1 MDESVSYDQQVE
13 TIRAANEPVLAA
25 FQAWL
30 EQAGLSAP
38 TVRSHV
44 QNIELFATYLV
55 YYEPLKRL
63 DEADSSDV
71 WTFLGDW
78 FPRKA
83 LWASVSS
90 VKAYLASFKK
100 FYRWM
105 GETGRV
111 SPATVE
117 EVLDTLKEERETF
130 LRTVA
135 EE

>member
-13 TIRAANEPVLAA
+13 TIRAANEPILAA

-30 EQAGLSAP
+30 GEAGLNAP

-63 DEADSSDV
+63 DEAESDDV

-111 SPATVE
+111 APATVE

-135 EE
+135 EA